1 MGRQP
6 VWHKSEAG
14 VAVVM
19 ALITIVVILLLS
31 AALVTAAITE
41 TLSAQTAEDSGRAL
55 NVAEAGVS
63 HAIAFALRG
72 DSNWQDNA
80 QADDGTCG
88 TVRFGT
94 EGWIVLKD
102 LAQGGCLRDVP
113 YPQTGPISVTT
124 PNPGTGSSTAEC
136 ASVGVNPG
144 GSGDGGM
151 LPPSRAIGTYTVAFH
166 QSRDRNV
173 NTLRVRATGRV
184 GRAQRGVEVLLRRV
198 TVGDFVA
205 YSSSTVDSTTQS
217 GSGTFT
223 VHGSVYI
230 RGDWAFKGNSKQL
243 NDRPVSE
250 DDAASPP
257 YENQTYVCGDLKP
270 QGNAHIGTS
279 QQPMKAVHVA
289 GDLRP
294 QGNADIFA
302 NRIDSAVPD
311 IRLPSVPRA
320 AKCIRG
326 QDDNTITPPID
337 QTNCDREFP
346 GLWNSYTNHLS
357 DGNARWIR
365 KSGSSYVRENVPSP
379 LVIAR
384 NTEEFGLPKRGGE
397 EECLGAISAAN
408 RTLRSILQHCVA
420 WYDGSG
426 KLYVAGRQVVYLP
439 GRLEISRELKY
450 RVDDFNPAAPNDP
463 DAASTRRDASLFV
476 VAGGSASCVDDR
488 NASLKVGGQVLAW
501 RAASQGSTSF
511 PSEDLLAFLVKG
523 CAYLSFPGNNAEV
536 DGVFIVG
543 DDVGRCNDPNVRG
556 GQPGDLV
563 TRYRLQ
569 LYGAVIAKCLKL
581 QDNPPNAY
589 NVDWYQVPDLRD
601 YVASSIL
608 GGFLNYSAGS
618 AIIIQQWREIGF

>member
-1 MGRQP
+1 LR
-6 VWHKSEAG
+6 SEAG
-14 VAVVM
+14 VALVM
-19 ALITIVVILLLS
+19 ALLTVVVLLLVG
-31 AALVTAAITE
+31 AGLVTAAMTE
-41 TLSAQTAEDSGRAL
+41 VFTAQVAEDSGRAL
-55 NVAEAGVS
+55 NVAEAGLA
-63 HAIAFALRG
+63 HAIQVLRQ
-72 DSNWQDNA
+72 DPNWL
-80 QADDGTCG
+80 DDQGATAGCDG
-88 TVRFGT
+88 GSPFGPD
-94 EGWIVLKD
+94 WKVLRNLGND
-102 LAQGGCLRDVP
+102 ENSCMSQVP
-113 YPQTGPISVTT
+113 YPHGAAIPVSLPSPT
-124 PNPGTGSSTAEC
+124 PGQQAEC
-136 ASVGVNPG
+136 ASVPVEVGSGGG
-144 GSGDGGM
+144 GSGPG
-151 LPPSRAIGTYTVAFH
+151 PAAIGTYTVYFNVN
-166 QSRDRNV
+166 SVNGDRSV
-173 NTLRVRATGRV
+173 NTLRVRVVGKV
-184 GRAQRGVEVLLRRV
+184 GRAQRGVEVVLRRV
-198 TVGDFVA
+198 TVADFVA

-243 NDRPVSE
+243 NDQPVST

-270 QGNAHIGTS
+270 QGNADIGTS

-294 QGNADIFA
+294 QGNAQIFA
-302 NRIDSAVPD
+302 NRIDKAVPD

-320 AKCIRG
+320 VKCILG
-326 QDDNTITPPID
+326 QVDSTVTPPIN

-346 GLWNSYTNHLS
+346 RLWRSYTNHLIGG
-357 DGNARWIR
+357 DARWVQ
-365 KSGSSYVRENVPSP
+365 KSGSSYLVGNVPSP
-379 LVIAR
+379 LAIDGS
-384 NTEEFGLPKRGGE
+384 TKEFGLPRRGRE
-397 EECLGAISAAN
+397 SQCQAALTAAN
-408 RTLRSILQHCVA
+408 RTKRSILQDCAA
-420 WYDGSG
+420 WYDGAG
-426 KLYVAGRQVVYLP
+426 NLYVAGGQVVYLP
-439 GRLEISRELKY
+439 GQLKVSRDVRY
-450 RVDDFNPAAPNDP
+450 RVDDFSPSAPDDP
-463 DAASTRRDASLFV
+463 DAASTQGDASLFV

-488 NASLKVGGQVLAW
+488 NASLAVESQVLAW
-501 RAASQGSTSF
+501 RAAWQGATSSF
-511 PSEDLLAFLVKG
+511 PRQDLLAFLVKG

-563 TRYRLQ
+563 TRYRLR

-601 YVASSIL
+601 YVVSSIL